1 MKLMDRK
8 TAPGGIAVTRVDNL
22 QKLMKYIG
30 KNGFEHHV
38 SMVRGKAAAILEEA
52 CGNYLEWD
60 VYRHGADQ

>member
-8 TAPGGIAVTRVDNL
+8 TVLGSIAMTRVDNM

-38 SMVRGKAAAILEEA
+38 CMVLGKAAGILEEA
-52 CGNYLEWD
+52 CGNYL
-60 VYRHGADQ
+60 